1 MNIGNR
7 TGTVLVPADLDSAI
21 KRLASLRGKDVEAVA
36 GELLRE
42 GLLRESL
49 LVRPPRVGRE
59 VDVVSAPSRN
69 FR

>member
-1 MNIGNR
+1 
-7 TGTVLVPADLDSAI
+7 VPADLNSAI

-59 VDVVSAPSRN
+59 IDAASAPLRN

>member
-1 MNIGNR
+1 MIIGNR
-7 TGTVLVPADLDSAI
+7 AGTFLVPADLDSAI

-36 GELLRE
+36 GEFLRE

-59 VDVVSAPSRN
+59 IDVVSAPSRN

>member
-7 TGTVLVPADLDSAI
+7 TGAVLVPAELDSAI
-21 KRLASLRGKDVEAVA
+21 KRLAALRGKDVEAVA

-49 LVRPPRVGRE
+49 LVRPPRLGRE
-59 VDVVSAPSRN
+59 IDVVSAPSRH

>member
-7 TGTVLVPADLDSAI
+7 TGTVLVPAELDSAI
-21 KRLASLRGKDVEAVA
+21 KRLAALRGKDVEAVA

-42 GLLRESL
+42 GLLREGL
-49 LVRPPRVGRE
+49 LVRPLRVGHE

>member
-1 MNIGNR
+1 MIIGNR
-7 TGTVLVPADLDSAI
+7 AGTFLVPADLDSAI
-21 KRLASLRGKDVEAVA
+21 KRLASLCGKDVEAVA

-49 LVRPPRVGRE
+49 LVRPPRVGPE
-59 VDVVSAPSRN
+59 IDIVSTPSGN

>member
-7 TGTVLVPADLDSAI
+7 TGAVLVPAELDSAI
-21 KRLASLRGKDVEAVA
+21 KRLAALRGKDVEAVA

-49 LVRPPRVGRE
+49 LVRPLRVGHE
-59 VDVVSAPSRN
+59 IGVVSAPSRN

>member
-7 TGTVLVPADLDSAI
+7 TGAFLVPTELDSAI
-21 KRLASLRGKDVEAVA
+21 KRLAARRGKDVEAVA

-59 VDVVSAPSRN
+59 IDIVSTPSRN